1 MKWSLQQLNK
11 YTSESLIFTE
21 EYDFSEDAKNVNGV
35 ISIGKTVVEGSCKC
49 IGMEKYKFDLHIEVV
64 LELED
69 AWTLEP
75 VSYKIVLDVTE
86 IFDRLESSEDVRVID
101 KNTVDLYDV
110 IWENILLEIPM
121 RITKEEAK
129 EVN

>member
-11 YTSESLIFTE
+11 YTNESLIFTE

-35 ISIGKTVVEGSCKC
+35 ISIGKTVVKGSCKC

-64 LELED
+64 MELED

>member
-11 YTSESLIFTE
+11 YTNESLVFTDE
-21 EYDFSEDAKNVNGV
+21 FDFSEDAKNVNGV
-35 ISIGKTVVEGSCKC
+35 ITIGKTIVSGTARC
-49 IGMEKYKFDLHIEVV
+49 IGMEKYKFDLHIEVM

-75 VSYKIVLDVTE
+75 VPYKISLDVTE
-86 IFDRLESSEDVRVID
+86 IFDRLESSEEVRVIE

-110 IWENILLEIPM
+110 VWENILLEIPM